1 MSWKLYEGDCFDYL
15 PLIEDGSVDM
25 ILCDLPYGTTACKWD
40 TPLPLDELWHE
51 YKRVIKSNGAI
62 VLTASQPFTTRLI
75 SSNYDMFRYE
85 WIWEKEQGVNF
96 LSANK
101 QPLKTHENIIIF
113 SHNQS
118 IYNPL
123 MINGTPY
130 TSGSGTS
137 GDVTSNVAK
146 IITKN
151 QGTRFPNS
159 IIRIN
164 REFGLHPTQK
174 PVALFEYLIKTYTNE
189 NELVLDN
196 CAGSGTTGVA
206 CENLN
211 RNSIL
216 IEQEPDY
223 CQIIK
228 DRMAT
233 AHELKL
239 EQRKQTSLQA
249 FKGQQTLISPAK

>member
-1 MSWKLYEGDCFDYL
+1 
-15 PLIEDGSVDM
+15 
-25 ILCDLPYGTTACKWD
+25 
-40 TPLPLDELWHE
+40 
-51 YKRVIKSNGAI
+51 
-62 VLTASQPFTTRLI
+62 
-75 SSNYDMFRYE
+75 MFRYE
-85 WIWEKEQGVNF
+85 WIWEKTISTGF
-96 LSANK
+96 LNANRM
-101 QPLKTHENIIIF
+101 PLKIHENILIF
-113 SHNQS
+113 YNELPV
-118 IYNPL
+118 YNPKMGEGKPFKKGYSDNDRCVL
-123 MINGTPY
+123 YGSHRGDYIKINE
-130 TSGSGTS
+130 
-137 GDVTSNVAK
+137 
-146 IITKN
+146 
-151 QGTRFPNS
+151 GTRYPNS
-159 IIRIN
+159 IIKFKRDT
-164 REFGLHPTQK
+164 GLHPTQK

-216 IEQEPDY
+216 MEQEPEY

-249 FKGQQTLISPAK
+249 FKGQQTLITPAK